1 MLQLG
6 RNARCCKEDKELKS
20 RVNDAHDAFVR
31 SLHASA
37 RRRRLKIMVVVI
49 LLLIAV
55 AAVIIVRMIMKHNR
69 EVEAAKK
76 SLVQFDINSTFK
88 EAEFPPQ
95 GDWDEDGL
103 KNQTEKDGIEIE
115 FQGKKEVVKPNVQSI
130 DSDSDGISD
139 GDEIALGLNPLN
151 EDTDG
156 DGIIDGYEL
165 ISGLNPKRQC
175 TDENTPD
182 GERIMTIKKTQG
194 DVTLTINGN
203 ANCAEVTIEELDLV
217 GISANTSVLSG
228 IYNIYSDN
236 RFPGGK
242 LTFKADSEKIKRM
255 GLSMKDLAV
264 LKFDVDKRKYTK
276 IDSVF
281 DEKQQTV
288 SANIKEIGTYVMGV
302 EKTVNEKATTRVFFL
317 IDNSGSMYPKEQ
329 CPGSTEN
336 DVDFKRLSFAQS
348 LIGRFEDGYQIG
360 ISKYT
365 GTYTKMTGFTTDKKL
380 VGDTLSRIK
389 NEQEVFNGTHSQTAL
404 SSCIAEFGSDSASTK
419 YSNIIVM
426 LSDGESDEEGGAK
439 LEELIKLAN
448 EKNILILTVGLGR
461 DADRDWLQRIASGT
475 RGKYYSASDA
485 NALDDVYKNIVTSL
499 NYEIVSYS
507 GRDDIKGY
515 SLYNTGFDPKKNGFA
530 FKNFRTATTSSVDFG
545 MAVMARDWYVGNLKT
560 SLPSLKP
567 ADESDQKVSA
577 DGYDIKGQAF
587 GDIYEQRRELH
598 AVNSDLF
605 SGKYSDVTKYLD
617 FSSSGDTLLVD
628 EDSKSDALSKGWKIT
643 NSPIEGSS
651 LKWNSV
657 DFLSLDIADSYDKI
671 ESGYDKNSAEFAKAL
686 YRLNSLQWDDS
697 DKEFKL
703 TDKDAFP
710 TITKQLSLGVP
721 VVTTIDGT
729 HTINAIGLIQDSLC
743 HRKYILQVYDNN
755 YPDEKKELYL
765 EKKMIL
771 RLKISDGVPT
781 IEKTDFT
788 YSAKYEGKQVGLS
801 FSGVEEH

>member
-1 MLQLG
+1 M
-6 RNARCCKEDKELKS
+6 A
-20 RVNDAHDAFVR
+20 V
-31 SLHASA
+31 
-37 RRRRLKIMVVVI
+37 II

-55 AAVIIVRMIMKHNR
+55 ATVVVVRMIIKHNR

-88 EAEFPPQ
+88 EAEFPPEE
-95 GDWDEDGL
+95 DWDGDGL
-103 KNQTEKDGIEIE
+103 KNKDELDGFDFEFEAKTETLKT
-115 FQGKKEVVKPNVQSI
+115 NVQSE
-130 DSDSDGISD
+130 DSDGDGISD
-139 GDEIALGLNPLN
+139 GDEIKLGLNPLN

-156 DGIIDGYEL
+156 DGVIDGYE
-165 ISGLNPKRQC
+165 IIAGLNPKRKRSDET
-175 TDENTPD
+175 TDD
-182 GERIMTIKKTQG
+182 AERIMKIEKKCG
-194 DVTLTINGN
+194 ELTLTMNGN
-203 ANCAEVTIEELDLV
+203 ANCAEVTVEEIGLV
-217 GISANTSVLSG
+217 GISKNTSVLSRV
-228 IYNIYSDN
+228 YNIYSDN
-236 RFPGGK
+236 KFSSGTVSFEVDMDK
-242 LTFKADSEKIKRM
+242 VNRM
-255 GLSMKDLAV
+255 GLELTDLSV
-264 LKFDVDKRKYTK
+264 LRFDVDKKKYIK
-276 IDSVF
+276 IDSRV
-281 DEKQQTV
+281 DKQNKTV
-288 SANIKEIGTYVMGV
+288 SADIRMLGTYVMGV
-302 EKTVNEKATTRVFFL
+302 DKTVNLKATTRVFFL

-329 CPGSTEN
+329 CPDSTEN

-348 LIGRFEDGYQIG
+348 LIGRFDDDYQIG

-389 NEQEVFNGTHSQTAL
+389 NEKEVFNGTHSQTAL
-404 SSCIAEFGSDSASTK
+404 ASCIAEFGSDSASTK

-426 LSDGESDEEGGAK
+426 LSDGESDEVGGAK
-439 LEELIKLAN
+439 LEELVKQAN

-461 DADRDWLQRIASGT
+461 DADRDWLQTIASGT

-499 NYEIVSYS
+499 NYEIVTYS
-507 GRDDIKGY
+507 GKDEIKGY

-560 SLPSLKP
+560 SLTSLKP

-577 DGYDIKGQAF
+577 DGYDIKGTAF
-587 GDIYEQRRELH
+587 GDIYDQRRELH
-598 AVNSDLF
+598 AVNSELF

-617 FSSSGDTLLVD
+617 FSSSGDTLQVD
-628 EDSKSDALSKGWKIT
+628 EDLKSDALNKGWKIT

-686 YRLNSLQWDDS
+686 YRLNTLQWDDS
-697 DKEFKL
+697 ESEFKL
-703 TDKDAFP
+703 TDKDAFT

-771 RLKISDGVPT
+771 RLNINDGVPT